1 MPKSEFQSTPFGKP
15 DYRLSQLNTYTLGVG
30 LTWKIKDRVSLDA
43 AYKRYMQRG
52 LDGATSDTAYA
63 DANVW
68 TLGLRVWF

>member
-1 MPKSEFQSTPFGKP
+1 M
-15 DYRLSQLNTYTLGVG
+15 NTYTLGVG

-43 AYKRYMQRG
+43 AYKRYIQQG
-52 LDGATSDTAYA
+52 LDGVTSGQAYA